1 MSLYLNISWLEIY
14 CAAAD
19 KKLGILYL
27 HGPPKDEFGI
37 ENYTQVT
44 DLFGGHDFLPIEIDA
59 KLGDWTG
66 FDISG
71 HK

>member
-1 MSLYLNISWLEIY
+1 MAYFIY
-14 CAAAD
+14 MGLQA
-19 KKLGILYL
+19 
-27 HGPPKDEFGI
+27 EFGI

-44 DLFGGHDFLPIEIDA
+44 DLLGGQDFLSIESDA